1 MLTFHRANKNELS
14 LEVLRSR
21 NGPNGYIKPR
31 KYSKAHGGFNI
42 YLNIIFAYLIF
53 FFRLHGM
60 FYKSGV
66 HPSES
71 I

>member
-53 FFRLHGM
+53 FFPIAWDVL
-60 FYKSGV
+60 
-66 HPSES
+66 
-71 I
+71 